1 MLLAIFLKSQL
12 YSKSNGPGLSF
23 KTIFRH
29 RNYFMS
35 SVSTDGKDRHGF
47 KLEKVGPF
55 FSRFNAIS
63 EKSPKNIMV
72 SAP

>member
-1 MLLAIFLKSQL
+1 MI
-12 YSKSNGPGLSF
+12 
-23 KTIFRH
+23 
-29 RNYFMS
+29 S

-63 EKSPKNIMV
+63 AKSPKNIMV